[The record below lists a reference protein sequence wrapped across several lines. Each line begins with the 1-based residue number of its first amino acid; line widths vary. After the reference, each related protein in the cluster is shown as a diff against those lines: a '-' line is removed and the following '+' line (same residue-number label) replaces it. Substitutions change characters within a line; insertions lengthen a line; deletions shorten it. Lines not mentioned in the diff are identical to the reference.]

1 MTKPNATRS
10 VSFVERA
17 QAALIVYPRF
27 RELHRE
33 IQLCQRMSKLAG
45 EPQCMSLEG
54 RTGTGKST
62 LVRTYADS
70 FHRTET
76 KEGTRI
82 PVLYL
87 EVPSPV
93 GIKDLASVALKR
105 MGDPAYE
112 RGTRASMTMRL
123 IGLIKDCGV
132 ELVILDDFHHLIDSE
147 TNHILTEV
155 SEWLKY
161 LIKETGVPFLVVGI
175 EGKVELILQ
184 ANAQLSR
191 LFAARE
197 TLQPF
202 RWETANPQTIQEFAH
217 FVDYVE
223 KAVEKP
229 LSSEVRR
236 TEMLYRIHY
245 ATDGVVGNVMN
256 LIRFA
261 AMLCEMRGKS
271 AIGLAILSLAFQQRL
286 AKHLSHKCDPFSES
300 VTVRFTPS
308 VSASST
314 KPGPVPRGRRR
325 KKHEPSIAETLTTR

>member
-1 MTKPNATRS
+1 
-10 VSFVERA
+10 
-17 QAALIVYPRF
+17 
-27 RELHRE
+27 
-33 IQLCQRMSKLAG
+33 
-45 EPQCMSLEG
+45 
-54 RTGTGKST
+54 

-70 FHRTET
+70 FQRTET
-76 KEGTRI
+76 QDGTGI

-93 GIKDLASVALKR
+93 GIKDLASAALKR

-123 IGLIKDCGV
+123 IGLIKDCGM

-197 TLQPF
+197 TLPPF
-202 RWETANPQTIQEFAH
+202 RWETGHPQTIQEFAH

-271 AIGLAILSLAFQQRL
+271 DIGLAILSLAFQQRL
-286 AKHLSHKCDPFSES
+286 AKHLSTKCNPFSES
-300 VTVRFTPS
+300 ATVRFTPS
-308 VSASST
+308 VSAPST
-314 KPGPVPRGRRR
+314 QPGRVPRGRRR
-325 KKHEPSIAETLTTR
+325 KNHEPSIAETLTTR